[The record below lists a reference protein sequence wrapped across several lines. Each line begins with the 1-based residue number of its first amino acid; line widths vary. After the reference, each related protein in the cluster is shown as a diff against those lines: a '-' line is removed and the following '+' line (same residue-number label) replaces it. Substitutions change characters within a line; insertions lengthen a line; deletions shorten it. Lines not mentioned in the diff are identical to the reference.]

1 MRVLLAPTVPGWAF
15 DHRAR
20 DLLKLKFRHLRLDL
34 KYLRQIRPEDRHK
47 YDLIYPM
54 TLEGAE
60 ILHRTAHIPW
70 NKMAAGVTSLRS
82 LAKHR
87 NSKGKFKPEFL
98 RFVKRLRG
106 INTASNEIVALFAPH
121 VDIRKTRVGIDAS
134 VFKPAKRPRSSQRP
148 FTVGWVGRIDKPEY
162 RKLKGY
168 DLVLTAV
175 KNLPVKLDIRTYK
188 EHYVPRREMVSFYQ
202 KLDCFVC
209 SSASEHIPLPVL
221 EAAACGVPII
231 ATKVGIV
238 PELIRHGANGLIVPR
253 TPQAIRKQIRYLM
266 NSPAEREKLGANI
279 RSTILRHWT
288 WEHCKKDWEQ
298 FFLSIGKGGRR

>member
-1 MRVLLAPTVPGWAF
+1 MKVLLAPTAPGWAF

-20 DLLKLKFRHLRLDL
+20 DLLKVKFRHLRLDL
-34 KYLRQIRPEDRHK
+34 KYLRQIRPEDLKH

-60 ILHRTAHIPW
+60 ILHRTASIPL
-70 NKMAAGVTSLRS
+70 NRMAAGVTSIRS
-82 LAKHR
+82 VAKHMTG
-87 NSKGKFKPEFL
+87 SGKFKPEFL
-98 RFVKRLRG
+98 RFVKQLRG
-106 INTASNEIVALFAPH
+106 INTASNEIVALFASH

-134 VFKPAKRPRSSQRP
+134 VFRPPKRPRSSKRP
-148 FTVGWVGRIDKPEY
+148 FTVGWVGRIDKPEH

-168 DLVLTAV
+168 DIVLSAV
-175 KNLPVKLDIRTYK
+175 KDLPVKLDIRTYK
-188 EHYVPRREMVSFYQ
+188 EHYVPRRKMVAFYQ
-202 KLDCFVC
+202 QLDCFVC

-238 PELIRHGANGLIVPR
+238 PELIRHGENGLIVNR
-253 TPQAIRKQIRYLM
+253 TPQAIRRRIQYLM
-266 NSPAEREKLGANI
+266 NSPAERVKLGAKI
-279 RSTILRHWT
+279 RRTILKHWT

-298 FFLSIGKGGRR
+298 FFLSIGKGERR